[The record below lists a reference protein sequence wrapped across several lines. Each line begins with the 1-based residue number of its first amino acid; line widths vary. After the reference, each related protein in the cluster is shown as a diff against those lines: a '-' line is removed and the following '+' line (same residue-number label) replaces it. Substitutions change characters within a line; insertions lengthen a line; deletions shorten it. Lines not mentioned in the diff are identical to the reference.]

1 MAIQSQYFPKSERM
15 PDHLKDL
22 IDIFREKD
30 ALISSSANQLKSDEV
45 LAVLA
50 PEMEER
56 GYLVEKKGKL
66 STSSTSA
73 PSAASAPFKIRIPVL
88 YGRNNTIAKAFEV
101 DGFHKATGT
110 VVEIEAGRAVV
121 NHQFLKDLFEAI
133 AMQEINYLVIAVRNI
148 YSYGNTQS
156 KDFEKVEEFI
166 DVLYTSNRINL
177 PLKGILIIG
186 Y

>member
-22 IDIFREKD
+22 IDIFSEKD
-30 ALISSSANQLKSDEV
+30 ELISSPSNTLESNEV

-50 PEMEER
+50 PEMEKR
-56 GYLVEKKGKL
+56 GYLVEKGK
-66 STSSTSA
+66 SA
-73 PSAASAPFKIRIPVL
+73 KFKIKIPVL

-101 DGFHKATGT
+101 DGFHKDTGT
-110 VVEIEAGRAVV
+110 VVEIEAGRAVA
-121 NHQFLKDLFEAI
+121 NYQFLKDLFEAI
-133 AMQEINYLVIAVRNI
+133 VMQEINYLVIAVRNI
-148 YSYGNTQS
+148 YKQS

-166 DVLYTSNRINL
+166 DVLYTSNRIHL